1 MANVLGEMTWVE
13 AEEALKTR
21 RIALLPVG
29 STEQHGHHLP
39 LATDYILAEEIAK
52 KVAEQVNALVLP
64 GIPYGPVY
72 TFRHYAGTIGIRPE
86 TLQIM
91 VEDVCRS
98 VKGQGIDIV
107 AVIIGHLTDVP
118 PVQFAARNLREEG
131 MLVLYLFHP
140 GLDYILKHICETKRA
155 HPRVVHAAEVETSL
169 MLALRPDLCQ
179 MDKAK
184 VEYPDFPVWY
194 DYVPLSTKGIVRTG
208 TYGDATAASAEKGKK
223 MVDVIVSNIVKIL
236 RAVEED
242 KERLLA
248 M

>member
-1 MANVLGEMTWVE
+1 MGNMLAEITWVE
-13 AEEALKTR
+13 AEKGFKDS

-29 STEQHGHHLP
+29 AMEQHGHHLP

-52 KVAEQVNALVLP
+52 RVAEQVHALVLP

-86 TLQIM
+86 TLQAAI
-91 VEDVCRS
+91 EDVCRD
-98 VKGQGIDIV
+98 VKGHGIEIV
-107 AVIIGHLTDVP
+107 GVITGHLPNIP
-118 PVQFAARNLREEG
+118 PVQYAARVLRDEG

-140 GLDYILKHICETKRA
+140 GLDLVFKDICESERA

-179 MDKAK
+179 MDKAQ

-194 DYVPLSTKGIVRTG
+194 GHLPVSTKEIVRTG
-208 TYGDATAASAEKGKK
+208 TYGDATAASAEKGRK
-223 MVDVIVSNIVKIL
+223 MVDVIVSNTVKIL

-242 KERLLA
+242 KEGLLA

>member
-1 MANVLGEMTWVE
+1 MGNILAEITWRE
-13 AEEALKTR
+13 AEKAFKDK

-29 STEQHGHHLP
+29 AIEQHGHHLP
-39 LATDYILAEEIAK
+39 LATDYILAEEIARR
-52 KVAEQVNALVLP
+52 VAEHINALVLP

-72 TFRHYAGTIGIRPE
+72 TFRRYAGTIGIRAE
-86 TLQIM
+86 TLQAI

-98 VKGQGIDIV
+98 VKGHGIEIV
-107 AVIIGHLTDVP
+107 GVIIGHVTDIP
-118 PVQFAARNLREEG
+118 PVQFAARALRDEG

-140 GLDYILKHICETKRA
+140 GLDLILKNICETERA

-169 MLALRPDLCQ
+169 MLAVRPDLCQ
-179 MDKAK
+179 MDKAR

-194 DYVPLSTKGIVRTG
+194 GYLPVSTKEIVKTG
-208 TYGDATAASAEKGKK
+208 TYGNAAAANAEKGRK
-223 MVDVIVSNIVKIL
+223 MLDSIVSNIVRIL

-242 KERLLA
+242 REKLLA